1 MFRRLIANIKKEI
14 KLGWRSYYFLLI
26 VGIALLYFA
35 FLTFVIPEDM
45 AISPDLYYL
54 NELGTGE
61 TDMIFRAGEAENP
74 KLHIVTSREELE
86 SGMKKNFNSIGLV
99 AKGGIESPEIEMV
112 FQGHES
118 KEVRSLLKLSLLERF
133 NVLTGDIPIINLSLD
148 KGEDTEKI
156 PTNKWMLPVFI
167 LTEAVMM
174 GMIFVFAMIFI
185 DKSQGTMKSFAV
197 TPGKLWEYLA
207 AKAIFLIILGTIF
220 CLILPPLIVGF
231 SFNYLELILVAAVG
245 SLFATSVALI
255 VAGFYNNIS
264 ESLYALMGI
273 NLIFFLPVI
282 SYVIPTFSPWY
293 VRILPTYTILFSLRD
308 IIFPGVVGTYNLS
321 SIWGTLAVSLVTFI
335 IGVQVNKILLRRA

>member
-1 MFRRLIANIKKEI
+1 MLRRLIANLKKEI

-26 VGIALLYFA
+26 VGIAILYFA
-35 FLTFVIPEDM
+35 FLTFVIPEDI

-54 NELGTGE
+54 SELETTSD
-61 TDMIFRAGEAENP
+61 TDMIFQDGEADNP
-74 KLHIVTSREELE
+74 KLHIVTTREELE

-99 AKGGIESPEIEMV
+99 AKGSLESPEIEMV

-118 KEVRSLLKLSLLERF
+118 EEVRALLKLSLLERF

-148 KGEDTEKI
+148 TGNTEKI
-156 PTNKWMLPVFI
+156 PTNKWMLPVFV

-264 ESLYALMGI
+264 ESLFALMGI

-293 VRILPTYTILFSLRD
+293 IRILPTYSILFSLRD
-308 IIFPGVVGTYNLS
+308 IIFPGVVGNYNLS
-321 SIWGTLAVSLVTFI
+321 SIWGTMAISLVTFV
-335 IGVQVNKILLRRA
+335 IGVQVNKVLLRRA